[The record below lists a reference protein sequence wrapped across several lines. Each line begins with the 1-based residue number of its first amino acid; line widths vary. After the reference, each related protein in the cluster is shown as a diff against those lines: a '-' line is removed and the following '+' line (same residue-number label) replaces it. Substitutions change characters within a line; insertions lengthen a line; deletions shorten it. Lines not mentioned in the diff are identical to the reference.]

1 MLGTQQHWTFIKIS
15 SLCSTKERKSCRVGR
30 VSKYENL
37 DFWLNHIL
45 RSKKWHTSV
54 TSEAY
59 ILRHWDDLR
68 HPHDPT
74 KDKCFGTWIDGSHLK
89 GHFRLTDTKTQCHC
103 HSNRW
108 WWHLWDGCQRLF
120 WSVSIVDFSQ
130 ILVLRRILNS
140 CPTEWHAD
148 VSWPK
153 HCYFAC

>member
-1 MLGTQQHWTFIKIS
+1 M
-15 SLCSTKERKSCRVGR
+15 
-30 VSKYENL
+30 
-37 DFWLNHIL
+37 NHIL
-45 RSKKWHTSV
+45 SSKKWHTSV

-103 HSNRW
+103 HSNHW

-120 WSVSIVDFSQ
+120 WSVNIVDFSQ
-130 ILVLRRILNS
+130 ILVPRRILNS
-140 CPTEWHAD
+140 CPTEWHTDVCVILHVNWLTCHVFWIWITFCKIILHMPGESAKD
-148 VSWPK
+148 TCVSWVDVQESV
-153 HCYFAC
+153 AC